1 MRGAKLSAGKVVK
14 ARRLRQQESE
24 AEHRLWN
31 MIRGRRVQGAK
42 FVRQYPIG
50 PYVADFVCRER
61 MLVVEA
67 DGGQHS
73 ESAAD
78 ETRTAF
84 LNARGYD
91 VLRFWNNEIL
101 ENTDGCW
108 QALTAVLLGNPSPD
122 WRFAP
127 ATLSP
132 EGRGGSAAPS
142 EHNLKDR

>member
-1 MRGAKLSAGKVVK
+1 VRGAKLTAGKVVK
-14 ARRLRQQESE
+14 ARRLRLQETD

-67 DGGQHS
+67 DGGQHAD
-73 ESAAD
+73 SATD
-78 ETRTAF
+78 EIRTSF

-91 VLRFWNNEIL
+91 VLRLWNNEIL
-101 ENTDGCW
+101 ENPEGCW
-108 QALTAVLLGNPSPD
+108 QALTTVLLGNPSPD

-132 EGRGGSAAPS
+132 EGRGGAVAPS
-142 EHNLKDR
+142 EHNPKD